1 MSKELAG
8 KQEEWLPLGQ
18 AAEQLSVHPTT
29 LRRWADNGEIPVM
42 LTPGGHRRF
51 ASSDLARFADERKR
65 IHRVQDLGEVWADR
79 ALSEARR
86 ELVVHQ
92 GDQWMVGFDDQARA
106 RHRALGRQLMGLT
119 LRYLSEENGAQFLQQ
134 AHDIGRQYAE
144 LSMQSAM
151 PLSEA
156 LRAAIF
162 FRDTLVETALNLP
175 DNIHVRPEANL
186 RLLRRINTLLN
197 TVHLAIAE
205 EYDDTF
211 TDSVSRP

>member
-1 MSKELAG
+1 MNKALADNQ
-8 KQEEWLPLGQ
+8 KDWLPLGR
-18 AAEQLSVHPTT
+18 AAEQLNVHPTT
-29 LRRWADNGEIPVM
+29 LRRWADNGDIPVM

-51 ASSDLARFADERKR
+51 ASSDLARFADERRR
-65 IHRVQDLGEVWADR
+65 IRRVQDLGEVWADR
-79 ALSEARR
+79 ALSETRR

-92 GDQWMVGFDDQARA
+92 DDHWLVGIDDQARD
-106 RHRALGRQLMGLT
+106 RHRSLGRQLMGLT
-119 LRYLSEENGAQFLQQ
+119 LRYLSEENGAHLLQQ

-211 TDSVSRP
+211 ADSVSRP